1 MTTQDFIAGV
11 EFEMDGNFFKLEGN
25 TITKVY
31 RSREDRSIII
41 MEDHHMN
48 VEKIGK
54 FSFEAYTYILGRKV
68 VRKLRIEELKEF
80 KG

>member
-1 MTTQDFIAGV
+1 MSREDFIAGV
-11 EFEMDGNFFKLEGN
+11 EFEMDGNFFKKEDN

-41 MEDHHMN
+41 MEDYHMKI
-48 VEKIGK
+48 EKIGRVG
-54 FSFEAYTYILGRKV
+54 FEAYTYILGKRV

>member
-11 EFEMDGNFFKLEGN
+11 EFEMDGNFFKLEGR
-25 TITKVY
+25 TITKIY
-31 RSREDRSIII
+31 RSRDRSSIV

-48 VEKIGK
+48 VDKIGK

-68 VRKLRIEELKEF
+68 VRKLRIEELVQF